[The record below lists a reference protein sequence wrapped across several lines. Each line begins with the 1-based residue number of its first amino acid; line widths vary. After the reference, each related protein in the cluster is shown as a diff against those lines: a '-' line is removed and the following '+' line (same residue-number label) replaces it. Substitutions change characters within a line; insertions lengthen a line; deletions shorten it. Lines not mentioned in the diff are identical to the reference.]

1 MDTKKLIDQKLEY
14 WKKKLID
21 LSKRNNLV
29 RYRFTKSKSI
39 KIISPDLKKILE
51 DLNHENN
58 IVILKEKSDKSK
70 DRQWTT
76 SEDEKTIEKKIYTL
90 YTKTKENFQELGI
103 NTCFVSLGILKY
115 KEADSSELFLEAP
128 ILLFQVEI
136 ERLKGVSKEYHQF
149 EINSN
154 SGELQINPALREKLL
169 QEFRIELKDP
179 KDEQSITEYLDDLK
193 DVISAKKGWSISSD
207 IYMDIFSYQKYIM
220 YKDLTEHKE
229 LVQDAD
235 LVKAFVGDSNALQDE
250 ISESRTEDFD
260 DATSVDVLEADSS
273 QKRAIEFAKAGTTFV
288 LQGPPGTGKS
298 QTIVNI
304 ISALIERNKKI
315 LFVSQKIAALN
326 VVQKRL
332 NEVGLGRYCLNLH
345 VYRGNKKAIVNQL
358 MTEMVTSPKIPSNI
372 SRSNFDDYLQTQK
385 EINEY
390 YQYLCEQHS
399 PWELSIYEIRGELA
413 KLHSVPIIDKSLITI
428 SKLNSKDF
436 LMFKGRTERLD
447 SFFDIVADPFNHVYF
462 NFKKEKNT
470 SLIRN
475 RLGGDLSKLLEQLGL
490 LQKELGSIQKKTG
503 IPIDNFTRLEEFNKL
518 ENILSKVDSKEVPTW
533 IVSKDFN
540 EKTKIINN
548 LNKIHTEIHQ
558 LEGIF
563 SESIKKEFIQ
573 QDTREAERI
582 FKNTNLIARWF
593 SSEYKKA
600 KKELSGFSKKPL
612 SHGEW
617 IKLFEEKS
625 QYHKSTGRLNKEI
638 EDNKKVCDLIGD
650 CNIRQLIHK
659 LDQITLELLDVFKE
673 ANKLDNEGFKLIEYI
688 LKSNTQIEKLTENI
702 KHLSKNINDLFE
714 KDVLNPDKGFREMV
728 ESVKI
733 MRSEFDKIND
743 VQIFRE
749 ELERFQPEIKEF
761 IIEYIKLG
769 TKIKFSNLLLKSYY
783 LQILDELTK
792 SNKAA
797 PKQLIEK
804 FKNED
809 VTIRDIWR
817 YKIMESVEKTQPKE
831 SFSGSNSGE
840 QNILKRESE
849 KKRKLKPV
857 RDLLQAIPNLVF
869 KLKPC
874 FMMSPLTVSQYI
886 DPKLI
891 KFDVV
896 IFDEASQ
903 IMPEDAVPCLIRAKQ
918 AIIMGDTQQLPPTSF
933 FLSQD
938 DDEIEEELEDLESFL
953 SEASTKFRS
962 KSLDWHYRSHNE
974 NLIAFSNRFFY
985 ENRLI
990 TFPNSKINDESG
1002 LDFFYVK
1009 NGIYDR
1015 GKSRKNTE
1023 EAKVVVE
1030 TYKKLKK
1037 YHPNKSIG
1045 IIAFSIQQE
1054 KAIKEQFQASGITI
1068 EETID
1073 PQNEDTFIKNLETV
1087 QGDERDIIIIS
1098 IGYGKDSTGKFSY
1111 NFGPLNRESGY
1122 KRLNVAITRSRF
1134 KTLVVSSLLPSELES
1149 DKLKSEGTRKLK
1161 DYLDYAKN
1169 KDFTKFV
1176 TVSEGIEFDSTFEE
1190 SVYDELSKLGFEIST
1205 QVGCSGYKVDI
1216 AIKNPKKLG
1225 EYILGIECDGAQ
1237 YHSSRYARDR
1247 DKVRQSILEGL
1258 GWNIH
1263 RIWSEDWLKNRDFEI
1278 EKIKNRV
1285 QGFSKQKAVS
1295 EMNKKHKFAKVEDIK
1310 DFKEVSLKS
1319 KYENYAVCELPIKNV
1334 TLEFDSY
1341 GNLNNY
1347 YHKRDIKE
1355 RIKKIL
1361 EVEGPIEKELL
1372 FKRVLDSFGIQKLG
1386 SRINSLFEDM
1396 LKDLKQEDGCHIHQ
1410 DTIALKKIMLAPVR
1424 ISTEEQRQFIFI
1436 PKEELASAIVDILK
1450 SNYSTT
1456 KEALTAD
1463 ISREIY
1469 NNLRT
1474 GSKIQSKMDDAIKY
1488 LLANR
1493 LIEGKNGKIQLTKN
1507 G

>member
-1 MDTKKLIDQKLEY
+1 MDTKKIIDKKLEY

-29 RYRFTKSKSI
+29 RYRFTKSKSL
-39 KIISPDLKKILE
+39 KIISPDIKKVLE

-58 IVILKEKSDKSK
+58 IVILKEKPDKSK
-70 DRQWTT
+70 DRQWTAT
-76 SEDEKTIEKKIYTL
+76 EDEKTIEKKIYAL

-128 ILLFQVEI
+128 IFLFQIEI
-136 ERLKGVSKEYHQF
+136 ERLKGVSKDYHQF

-169 QEFRIELKDP
+169 QEFRIELKEP
-179 KDEQSITEYLDDLK
+179 KEEQSITEYLDDLK
-193 DVISAKKGWSISSD
+193 EVISAKKGWSISSD
-207 IYMDIFSYQKYIM
+207 IYVDIFSYQKYIM
-220 YKDLTEHKE
+220 YKDLIEHKE

-298 QTIVNI
+298 QTIANI

-358 MTEMVTSPKIPSNI
+358 MTEMISSPKIPGNI
-372 SRSNFDDYLQTQK
+372 SRSNFEDYLQTQK

-390 YQYLCEQHS
+390 YQYLCERHS

-413 KLHSVPIIDKSLITI
+413 KLHSVPIIDKSLSTI
-428 SKLNSKDF
+428 SKFNSKDF
-436 LMFKGRTERLD
+436 LMFKGRTERID
-447 SFFDIVADPFNHVYF
+447 HFFEIVNDPFNHVYF

-470 SLIRN
+470 NIIRN
-475 RLGGDLSKLLEQLGL
+475 RLGADISKISEQLNQ
-490 LQKELGSIQKKTG
+490 LQKELGAIQKKTG
-503 IPIDNFTRLEEFNKL
+503 IPIDSFIRLEEFNKL
-518 ENILSKVDSKEVPTW
+518 ENILSKVDSKEVPAW

-582 FKNTNLIARWF
+582 FKNTNFLTRLF

-600 KKELSGFSKKPL
+600 KKELSDLSKKPL

-625 QYHKSTGRLNKEI
+625 RYHKSTGRLHKEI
-638 EDNKKVCDLIGD
+638 EDNKKVCELIGD

-659 LDQITLELLDVFKE
+659 LDQITLKLLDVFKE
-673 ANKLDNEGFKLIEYI
+673 ANKMDNEGFKLIEYI
-688 LKSNTQIEKLTENI
+688 LKGNTQIEKLTENI
-702 KHLSKNINDLFE
+702 KHLSKNINELFE
-714 KDVLNPDKGFREMV
+714 KEVLTPDKGFQGMI
-728 ESVKI
+728 ESAKT
-733 MRSEFDKIND
+733 MSGEFDKINE

-761 IIEYIKLG
+761 IIEYIKSQ
-769 TKIKFSNLLLKSYY
+769 TKVKFSNVLLKSYY

-792 SNKAA
+792 SNKVA

-809 VTIRDIWR
+809 VTIRDVWR
-817 YKIMESVEKTQPKE
+817 YKIMESVEKNQPKE
-831 SFSGSNSGE
+831 SYSGSESGE

-938 DDEIEEELEDLESFL
+938 DDEIDEELEDLESFL

-962 KSLDWHYRSHNE
+962 KSLDWHYRSKNE

-1002 LDFFYVK
+1002 LDFVYVK
-1009 NGIYDR
+1009 RGVYDR
-1015 GKSRKNTE
+1015 GKSRKNSE
-1023 EAKVVVE
+1023 EARVVVE

-1037 YHPNKSIG
+1037 DYPKESLG

-1054 KAIKEQFQASGITI
+1054 NAIKEQFQAAGITI
-1068 EETID
+1068 DETVD

-1134 KTLVVSSLLPSELES
+1134 KTIVVSSLLPDELES
-1149 DKLKSEGTRKLK
+1149 DKLNAEGTRKLK

-1176 TVSEGIEFDSTFEE
+1176 TASEGIQFDSTFEE
-1190 SVYDELSKLGFEIST
+1190 SVYDELSKLNFQIST

-1247 DKVRQSILEGL
+1247 DKVRQLILEDL

-1263 RIWSEDWLKNRDFEI
+1263 RIWSEDWLKNREYEI
-1278 EKIKNRV
+1278 EKIKNKV
-1285 QGFSKQKAVS
+1285 QGFAKQKAAS
-1295 EMNKKHKFAKVEDIK
+1295 ETNKKQEFAKVEDIK

-1319 KYENYAVCELPIKNV
+1319 KYENYTVCELPPKSV
-1334 TLEFDSY
+1334 SLEFDSY

-1347 YHKRDIKE
+1347 YYKRDIKE
-1355 RIKKIL
+1355 RMKKIL

-1372 FKRVLDSFGIQKLG
+1372 FKRVLGSFGIQKLG

-1396 LKDLKQEDGCHIHQ
+1396 LKDLKQEDVCYVHQ
-1410 DTIALKKIMLAPVR
+1410 DTVALKKIILAPVR
-1424 ISTEEQRQFIFI
+1424 LSTEEQRPFIFI
-1436 PKEELASAIVDILK
+1436 PKEELGSAIVELLK
-1450 SNYSTT
+1450 SNFSTT
-1456 KEALTAD
+1456 KEALIAD

-1474 GSKIQSKMDDAIKY
+1474 GNKIQSKMENAINY
-1488 LLANR
+1488 LISNK
-1493 LIEGKNGKIQLTKN
+1493 IVEDKNGRIQLVKN
-1507 G
+1507 